1 MTWSR
6 INKQKKIKKWKQSAR
21 IEIVAK
27 KVQKKLEELI
37 LDFSNL
43 FYPIVGSLNLPKEGV
58 FLEMLNLS

>member
-21 IEIVAK
+21 IEIVVK

-43 FYPIVGSLNLPKEGV
+43 FYPIVGSLNLRKEGV
-58 FLEMLNLS
+58 FLEMINLS